1 MKKILP
7 LLAFFFSF
15 TAQAADTYKLDPAN
29 TSIVWTSD
37 HYGFSSPTGKF
48 TQSEGVLTLDE
59 VSPQNSSVE
68 ISINTN
74 SVMSGSTQLDDVIK
88 GKDFLDAT
96 KFPTAKFVS
105 TSVILKNRTS
115 AKITGNLTLL
125 GITKPVI
132 LNVKL
137 NKIGANPITN
147 IKTVG
152 FSANTTIKRS
162 DFGMNFGIPGIND
175 QVKLFIESEGILLDS
190 NTTNATQITPKNNGK
205 PQSLKL
211 PLKTNEWKLLP
222 EKSSVNFVASQKDS
236 TIRGSFKKIDGQII
250 FDKDAQKGNSL
261 IIVIDTSSIDVSYS
275 EALLALKSQSW
286 LAISSFPQA
295 TFKANQF
302 NRLSDKSFIAN
313 GTLTIK
319 GKSIPTNVTFNLA
332 EYSKVSAVAVGTF
345 IIKRSNFNIGNKDP
359 KLSSGIDEN
368 VEISFKIS
376 GERTSTEV
384 DPNSLIPST
393 LNTKPSPKNLL
404 DIQPKSSA
412 NFQSE
417 K

>member
-1 MKKILP
+1 MNKILP

-37 HYGFSSPTGKF
+37 HYSFSSPTGKF

-74 SVMSGSTQLDDVIK
+74 SVMSGSTQLDDIIK
-88 GKDFLDAT
+88 GEDFLDAT

-105 TSVILKNRTS
+105 TSVVLKNRTS

-152 FSANTTIKRS
+152 FSANTIIKRS
-162 DFGMNFGIPGIND
+162 DFGMNFGIPGISD

-190 NTTNATQITPKNNGK
+190 NTTNGAPIAPKNNSK
-205 PQSLKL
+205 QSSKL
-211 PLKTNEWKLLP
+211 PVKTNAWKLLP
-222 EKSSVNFVASQKDS
+222 DKSSVNFVASQKDS

-261 IIVIDTSSIDVSYS
+261 TIVIDTSSIDVSYS

-345 IIKRSNFNIGNKDP
+345 IIKRSDFNIGNKDP

-376 GERTSTEV
+376 GERTPAEV

-412 NFQSE
+412 NFQPE